1 MAEHFNLEAPFET
14 ALVSTLLR
22 KGWGNHDL
30 SLFPDVLMHPTEAEL
45 IENWRKIL
53 SHINNGIDC
62 LNGQPLTE
70 GEMQQILQ
78 QVRDLR
84 TPLKLNS
91 DFVNGKSVS
100 IIRDNPDDTLHF
112 GKTVSLVVYDKQKIG
127 SNDTFYQ
134 IARQPKFTTNSRIL
148 GERRGDLMLLI
159 NGMPLFHIELK
170 RTGVPVRNACNQIER
185 YMTSGIFEGIF
196 SLVQVFVAMNPEE
209 TLYFANPGPDGR
221 FNADFFFHWEDFNN
235 ELVNAWSVIAETL
248 LSIPMAHQLIGYYT
262 VPDKGDGV
270 LKVMRS
276 YQIHAANKIYQKVQQ
291 HNWRVSDQLGGYVW
305 HTTGSGKT
313 LTSFKSAQLIAQS
326 KDDADKVVFLVDRIE
341 LGDQSYKEYKG
352 FADEDSV
359 QDTANTGK
367 LIKKLKSSDANKK
380 LIVTSIQKMSR
391 ITEETMRSRMSELE
405 QIRAKKIVFIVDE
418 AHRSVFGEMYPT
430 IRETFPMA
438 LFFGFT
444 GTPIMPEYERNMNNT
459 TTLFGSELCRYLMP
473 EGIRDGNVLGFNPV
487 MVATYRDRDLR
498 REIALRKAKAH
509 SESEAMNDDS
519 KREVFL
525 KFMEQVPMAGSKQ
538 PNGSYS
544 KGIEDY
550 IPSSQYGREEHRE
563 VVAEDVISNFPIL
576 SRGRRY
582 HAILATS
589 SIEEA
594 VEYYKLLKEKAP
606 ELNITSL
613 FDPSIDES
621 SSDFNKEAALEML
634 IDKYNELYDKKYEL
648 ATYALMK
655 KDIADRLAH
664 KNNYKHL
671 EPGQQIDILIV
682 VNQLLTGFDSKWI
695 NTLYLDKYYMLE
707 QAHDLIQAISRTN
720 RPENKIEKPFG
731 IIRYYRR
738 VHSMKRN
745 IAEAIRM
752 YSGDRPYSVFVDRL
766 PHNLNRMNF
775 IFNEI
780 KDVFDSAEITNF
792 SKLPP
797 LDAERGR
804 FAKLFKTFSDHISAA
819 RLQGFSWEKS
829 EYTFDN
835 DEIIELNFDNEDYL
849 TLFARYK
856 ELFDGSGATSTGNLP
871 YEIDTHLTENE
882 TGIIDYNYMNTRFEK
897 YLKELRRGVLDEERL
912 QKLLDEVHRSYAS
925 LSQEEQRYA
934 DQFLRD
940 VQSGDLK
947 YNICKS
953 FHDYIIDYMNMAQ
966 EGKIRKLVENFD
978 LDESLLREMVEARLT
993 EHNIDEFGRYTRLKE
1008 SVNRVLARTYFQR
1021 EGGTPLTPPKLN
1033 MKLDAL
1039 LRKFILTNELD

>member
-1 MAEHFNLEAPFET
+1 MAEQFNLEAPFEN

-30 SLFPDVLMHPTEAEL
+30 SLFPDVLMYPTEAEL

-112 GKTVSLVVYDKQKIG
+112 GKTISLIVYDKQKIG
-127 SNDTFYQ
+127 SNDTVYQ

-170 RTGVPVRNACNQIER
+170 RSGVPVRNACNQIER
-185 YMTSGIFEGIF
+185 YMSSGVFDSIF
-196 SLVQVFVAMNPEE
+196 SLIQVFVAMNPEE

-221 FNADFFFHWEDFNN
+221 FNSDFFFHWEDFNN
-235 ELVNAWSVIAETL
+235 ELVNDWQDIAETL

-352 FADEDSV
+352 FADDDSV
-359 QDTANTGK
+359 QDTSNTNK
-367 LIKKLKSSDANKK
+367 LISKLKNSDSKNK

-391 ITEETMRSRMSELE
+391 VNEETMKQRMGELE
-405 QIRAKKIVFIVDE
+405 QIRAKNIVFIVDE

-430 IRETFPMA
+430 VRETFPMA

-444 GTPIMPEYERNMNNT
+444 GTPIMPEYERNMNTT

-473 EGIRDGNVLGFNPV
+473 DGIRDGNVLGFNPV
-487 MVATYRDRDLR
+487 MVATYKDRDLR
-498 REIALRKAKAH
+498 EAVAMEKAKAH
-509 SESEAMNDDS
+509 SVTEAMNNEA
-519 KREVFL
+519 KRKVFL
-525 KFMEQVPMAGSKQ
+525 KFVDIVPMAGELQ
-538 PNGSYS
+538 PSGDFS

-550 IPSSQYGREEHRE
+550 LPSSQYNRQEHRE
-563 VVAEDVISNFPIL
+563 AVVEDIISNFPIL
-576 SRGRRY
+576 SRSRKY

-594 VEYYKLLKEKAP
+594 VEYYKLLRLQVP
-606 ELNITSL
+606 ELNITAL

-621 SSDFNKEAALEML
+621 SNDFDKEAALEML
-634 IDKYNELYDKKYEL
+634 IDAYNDLYDKNYEL
-648 ATYALMK
+648 ATYASMK
-655 KDIADRLAH
+655 KDIANRLAH
-664 KNNYKHL
+664 KEHYKHL
-671 EPGQQIDILIV
+671 EAGQQLDILIV
-682 VNQLLTGFDSKWI
+682 VNQMLTGFDSKWI
-695 NTLYLDKYYMLE
+695 NTLYLDKYYMPE

-720 RPENKIEKPFG
+720 RPENKIDKPFG
-731 IIRYYRR
+731 SIRYYRR

-745 IAEAIRM
+745 IANAIEM
-752 YSGDRPYSVFVDRL
+752 YSGGRPFGVFVDRL
-766 PHNLNRMNF
+766 PHNLTRLNF
-775 IFNEI
+775 FFGEI
-780 KDVFDSAEITNF
+780 KDLYESAEIENF
-792 SKLPP
+792 NKLPE
-797 LDAERGR
+797 LEAERGR
-804 FAKLFKTFSDHISAA
+804 FAKLFKAFSDHISAA
-819 RLQGFSWEKS
+819 RLQGFSWEKDYY
-829 EYTFDN
+829 EFD
-835 DEIIELNFDNEDYL
+835 DGMTIRLNFDNEDYK
-849 TLFARYK
+849 TLAARYK
-856 ELFDGSGATSTGNLP
+856 ELFDGGGGASSGNLP
-871 YEIDTHLTENE
+871 YEIDTHLTENQ
-882 TGIIDYNYMNTRFEK
+882 TGIVDYDYMNTRFDK

-925 LSQEEQRYA
+925 LSQDEQRYA

-966 EGKIRKLVENFD
+966 EGKIRKLVENLG
-978 LDESLLREMVEARLT
+978 LDESLLREMIEARLT

-1008 SVNRVLARTYFQR
+1008 SVNRVLARAYFQR

-1039 LRKFILTNELD
+1039 LRKFILTNEL